1 MEKDNTKNCY
11 ECRLNY
17 FVCTSLCATKQAYKY
32 IDKIYNSNKEKY
44 SLCSRECSYY
54 NLANSRLLEEEMY
67 FKKALGIITSGAEEE
82 FYYIIRMTYKKA
94 NLLIKNSKDIVRLN
108 ELPIK
113 SSDIIPQEEL
123 LGNYAAAIILA
134 KKEGKKLDE
143 DDFFFRA
150 FQEMVNLRMNPLIQN
165 SLKYSNI
172 DKNTRKQLR
181 EIEADLC
188 ERYPNMIKGSRELDL
203 QKSDGSLDT
212 QKINDYQRIAYA
224 LDYVYELEGL
234 NIIPL
239 LDNKPNTTS
248 KELLELINIWIKCG
262 GSMEESKYDSLYSYI
277 IAATKLKRLLETY
290 KDAKRLYFRDIADI
304 DKDQLKEKNDIITKI
319 TQEKS
324 DLEAKYNKTKTELE
338 KENEE
343 LKEKIRLLENKNKHL
358 EEKLFSEPSVKEE
371 LIELRNLMFN
381 LSEHVNIPSAE
392 TNRKVDID
400 KLNNLNAVCIGGT
413 DSWINSMK
421 EVLPNWVFIAAGFD
435 NFDTALLKNKEYIF
449 VNTISNT
456 HAMYYKAIEN
466 KDKDTKIR
474 YINAL
479 NRDRVLYEIE
489 KNL

>member
-1 MEKDNTKNCY
+1 MKESNNKNSY

-32 IDKIYNSNKEKY
+32 IDKVFNSNKDKY
-44 SLCSRECSYY
+44 SNFSKKCSYY

-67 FKKALGIITSGAEEE
+67 FKKALGIITSGGEDE
-82 FYYIIRMTYKKA
+82 FYYILRLSYKKA
-94 NLLIKNSKDIVRLN
+94 NLLVKNSKDIVRLS

-113 SSDIIPQEEL
+113 PGTIAQEEL

-134 KKEGKKLDE
+134 QKEGKKIDE

-172 DKNTRKQLR
+172 DKNKRKLLR
-181 EIEADLC
+181 KVTNDLC
-188 ERYPNMIKGSRELDL
+188 KLYPNMIKGSRELDL
-203 QKSDGSLDT
+203 QKNDGTLDSD
-212 QKINDYQRIAYA
+212 KINNYQRIAYA

-239 LDNKPNTTS
+239 LDNKPNSTP
-248 KELLELINIWIKCG
+248 EEIQELINIWINCG
-262 GSMEESKYDSLYSYI
+262 GSVEESKYDILYSFI
-277 IAATKLKRLLETY
+277 IASTKLRRLLETY

-304 DKDQLKEKNDIITKI
+304 DKDKLKEKENKIIKI
-319 TQEKS
+319 SQEKT
-324 DLEAKYNKTKTELE
+324 DLKAKYTKTTSELE

-358 EEKLFSEPSVKEE
+358 QEELNLEPDLKEE
-371 LIELRNLMFN
+371 LTELRNLMFN
-381 LSEHVNIPSAE
+381 LSHDIDNSHTENN
-392 TNRKVDID
+392 TKVDID
-400 KLNNLNAVCIGGT
+400 KLNNLNAICIGGT

-421 EVLPNWVFIAAGFD
+421 EVLPNWVFIGAGFD
-435 NFDTALLKNKEYIF
+435 NFDTALLKHKNYIF
-449 VNTISNT
+449 INTISNT
-456 HAMYYKAIEN
+456 HSMYYRVIEN
-466 KDKDTKIR
+466 KDKATKLR

-479 NRDRVLYEIE
+479 NRDRVLFEIE
-489 KNL
+489 KSL